1 MKKLF
6 SLLLLSSL
14 FLSLSAQSL
23 YKVTVNVS
31 AATGDNVQGLKV
43 KMENE
48 EYGLQYPDATIN
60 ASGVATF
67 TNVVEGTNT
76 LTIDGS
82 KLGLETYV
90 DRNFVVSS
98 DITATIVL
106 KEATSTPFNIQ
117 YTAAHD
123 AFTGKNKVTLTW
135 NKEEAAFEDDF
146 EGYDPFAISF
156 APWTGID
163 GDKEPAATL
172 QGEYQNA
179 GLPQYAT
186 IFNLMGL
193 GDGFWYDYPVLRPY
207 SGKQCAGFVRTASG
221 NANND
226 WLITPRVKI
235 GRDFIVR
242 FYAKGSERVK
252 DRFNVLVS
260 TKSNNKQ
267 SDFVSLTPGNYQT
280 VGYEY
285 WNYISY
291 SLKQYEGQEVYIAIQ
306 CVSQNSFM
314 LMVDDFFVGPDPLQ
328 VNKTNPNETFSI
340 ILDGTEAATSNVPS
354 YTFADMPN
362 GKHTIGIRAN
372 YRTSQSEIVTTELDL
387 PSADSYASLNVAVN
401 TNNGHTPEQILY
413 SITNAE
419 TGLQIDS
426 ITSATAFNV
435 PFLLKGKYHVNVSAE
450 GYQNANADVDLTT
463 SQPYDLTT
471 LLKELLAA
479 PFGLTADNVTAD
491 GKTNVIL
498 KWNQTL
504 GFTDGFETYDDFS
517 QSFAPWTVLD
527 IDAMPTYAMSIG
539 GTNITYPEPRA
550 KVGAMI
556 FNPEKTKPIK
566 ASEDGLF
573 TAPEGTKYVMF
584 SSAEQGKSDD
594 WLIAPPITIYKDY
607 VFRFTGKS
615 YASSYP
621 GTFEIGALS
630 DNDRSTFKKVA
641 GITFNEEWNRFEV
654 DLSEFAGS
662 TAQVAMHHI
671 SHDMWIS
678 MVDDVYIGPR
688 EEQAAGSA
696 SSLCTFEIYVD
707 GNKYAETDKNVFTLG
722 SLAPGTHT
730 IGVEAIY
737 ASGESDMKEITVTV
751 GETTGI
757 YSLTTSKPHNR
768 TTSVYNL
775 NGQKVGRNYRGIVI
789 KNGKAMMQ

>member
-23 YKVTVNVS
+23 YKVTINVS

-226 WLITPRVKI
+226 WLITPKVKI

-314 LMVDDFFVGPDPLQ
+314 LMVDDFFVGPDPLK

-450 GYQNANADVDLTT
+450 GYQNADADVDLTT

-550 KVGAMI
+550 KVGAMV

-707 GNKYAETDKNVFTLG
+707 GNKYAETDKNIFTLD

-730 IGVEAIY
+730 IGVKAIY
-737 ASGESDMKEITVTV
+737 ASGESEMTEITVTV

-757 YSLTTSKPHNR
+757 YSLTTSQPHAL